1 MSKHWFVIIGI
12 TLFTGCYPAAKM
24 TQGLVGITS
33 DYCSD
38 QHPVLATLSRC
49 YLKQPYDNYGIT
61 KRNANDIVAGRC
73 LLLHAVADG
82 RDDVFDALL
91 RSGAEP
97 KQCGPD
103 YQAKF
108 YRDWIQGCHIQQF
121 KERFDQLGL
130 VPSQSPQE
138 LLELALHWRPCAE
151 GVEFAVS
158 RGADPNALDADGYL
172 PLDAA
177 VSSLNDSNIETAAML
192 VKLGADPFKVSPGTG
207 VSPYEFAAKRYYD
220 SRNWPLMKNAL
231 LQK

>member
-1 MSKHWFVIIGI
+1 M
-12 TLFTGCYPAAKM
+12 
-24 TQGLVGITS
+24 
-33 DYCSD
+33 
-38 QHPVLATLSRC
+38 
-49 YLKQPYDNYGIT
+49 
-61 KRNANDIVAGRC
+61 
-73 LLLHAVADG
+73 
-82 RDDVFDALL
+82 
-91 RSGAEP
+91 
-97 KQCGPD
+97 
-103 YQAKF
+103 
-108 YRDWIQGCHIQQF
+108 
-121 KERFDQLGL
+121 
-130 VPSQSPQE
+130 PSQSPQE